1 MNGLLGWLQG
11 SWKSLIYLHF
21 KPFVS
26 ARTDAPS
33 LFPGPVRATL
43 ARLVLWMVA
52 VGLPVSRP
60 SVLACLRDCVLPSKH
75 FWGGR
80 GVLSLCLC
88 ECVHIRACESGDV
101 GMPGLLYTYLQT

>member
-21 KPFVS
+21 KPFVG
-26 ARTDAPS
+26 ARAHTPS

-43 ARLVLWMVA
+43 ARLVLWMVT
-52 VGLPVSRP
+52 VGLPASRP
-60 SVLACLRDCVLPSKH
+60 SAPAYLRDRVLPSKH
-75 FWGGR
+75 FWGGA
-80 GVLSLCLC
+80 VLSLCLC
-88 ECVHIRACESGDV
+88 ECVHMKTCESGDV